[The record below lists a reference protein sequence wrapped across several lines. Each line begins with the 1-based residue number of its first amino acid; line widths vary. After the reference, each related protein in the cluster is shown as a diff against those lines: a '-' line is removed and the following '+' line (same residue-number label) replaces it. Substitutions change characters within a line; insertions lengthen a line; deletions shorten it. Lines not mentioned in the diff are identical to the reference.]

1 VPAAGGSNEG
11 AQKIAAR
18 LESPAERSIHPV
30 LLDSEP
36 EALAGLFMNKGVWHA
51 LIAYALW
58 GLLPVYWKWLHGVP
72 ALQLIAHR
80 VVWSFLG
87 LALVLWLSGQI
98 SELRP
103 SGLSR
108 RAIRT
113 YLVSALLI
121 GANWLLYV
129 WAVNAGFIVET
140 SLGYFINPLLSVS
153 LGVLVFR
160 ERLRRLQWV
169 AVGIA
174 VAGVFQLTFAYGR
187 LPWIALAL
195 AGTFAAYGLVKKTAP
210 LGPLVG
216 LAIETGLLLIPSV
229 IVLGWSEARG
239 GDSLAHGSPT
249 TLALL
254 VGAGVVTTVPFVL
267 FSSAAQRIPLSLIG
281 LLQYTAPTLQFLIG
295 VFLFREPFTRLQF
308 YGFAL
313 VWIAL
318 AIFAIEGVAARRSNQ
333 SAR

>member
-1 VPAAGGSNEG
+1 MGGSRAG
-11 AQKIAAR
+11 R
-18 LESPAERSIHPV
+18 V
-30 LLDSEP
+30 LLDSKP
-36 EALAGLFMNKGVWHA
+36 QAPAGLFMNKGVWHA
-51 LIAYALW
+51 VAAYALW
-58 GLLPVYWKWLHGVP
+58 GLLPVYWKWLHAVP
-72 ALQLIAHR
+72 ALPLIAHR

-87 LALVLWLSGQI
+87 LALVLGFSGQLGA
-98 SELRP
+98 LRP
-103 SGLSR
+103 SRLSR
-108 RAIRT
+108 RTLGT

-121 GANWLLYV
+121 GANWLIYV

-140 SLGYFINPLLSVS
+140 SLGYFINPLLSVL

-169 AVGIA
+169 AVAIA
-174 VAGVFQLTFAYGR
+174 AAGVCQLTFAYGR

-195 AGTFAAYGLVKKTAP
+195 AGTFAGYGLIKKTAP
-210 LGPLVG
+210 LGPLIG
-216 LAIETGLLLIPSV
+216 LAIETGLLVAPAL

-239 GDSLAHGSPT
+239 TGPLTHGDPA

-281 LLQYTAPTLQFLIG
+281 ILQYTAPTLQFLIG
-295 VFLFREPFTRLQF
+295 VFLYREPFTRVQF
-308 YGFAL
+308 AGFAL

-318 AIFAIEGVAARRSNQ
+318 AIFAIEGMAVRQKCRAAP
-333 SAR
+333 